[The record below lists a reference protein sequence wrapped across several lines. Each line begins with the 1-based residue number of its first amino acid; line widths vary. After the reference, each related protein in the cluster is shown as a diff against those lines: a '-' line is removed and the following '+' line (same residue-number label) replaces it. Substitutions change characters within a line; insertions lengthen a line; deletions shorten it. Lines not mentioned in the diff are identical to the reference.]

1 MSVVEKIMNSP
12 STAFSFELLPPLK
25 GDGIESVYKTIDLL
39 REFDPQY
46 INITTH
52 RSEVVYKKNPQGL
65 FEQVAIRYRPGTV
78 AIAAAIQNKYKIT
91 VVPHVICSGYTKEEI
106 EYELIDLQFLG
117 ITDLLLLRG
126 DKGKNNKEF
135 IPTGHLHATDLQE
148 QVNNFNKGFFL
159 DGTRMKS
166 RVVPFSYGMA
176 CYPEMHEESPSFESE
191 SYYTKKKVDGGAEYL
206 VTQMFFDNQKY
217 YDFVKKCREIGITV
231 PIIPG
236 IKPITLMNQ
245 LTVLPKIFHVE
256 IPEEFAIE
264 LRKCHTDKEA
274 TEVGVEWCIKQ
285 AADLKAHG
293 VPSIHFYS
301 LMAAQSV
308 KRVAKAVY

>member
-135 IPTGHLHATDLQE
+135 IPTSHLHATDLQE
-148 QVNNFNKGFFL
+148 QVNNFNKGIFL

-166 RVVPFSYGMA
+166 QVVPFSYGMA

-191 SYYTKKKVDGGAEYL
+191 LYYTKKKVDGGAEYL

-264 LRKCHTDKEA
+264 LRKCHTNEEA

-285 AADLKAHG
+285 AADLKVHG